1 MKRFKELSDD
11 VIRTV
16 WNNSKSLFEI
26 CKKLEIHDNTSNR
39 NKLKEWAVK
48 NEVEIPIISVLTK
61 DRYEK
66 NPKLCKQCGNVIL
79 WSKRANDFCSHSCSA
94 TYLNLKRGAKSSG
107 KYVRGATSICINCG
121 NVIPARNQY
130 CNRKCQAEYAYKEFI
145 KRWKEG
151 KELGMAGEDGLSAHI
166 RRYLLEK
173 ANYTCEIPGC
183 GCNFINPYTNLSILQ
198 IHHIDGDATNN
209 KEENLQVLCP
219 NHHAMTEH
227 FGSRNKNSTRRY
239 RYSKNK

>member
-1 MKRFKELSDD
+1 MVDGTRLLILQIYLTAGS
-11 VIRTV
+11 
-16 WNNSKSLFEI
+16 
-26 CKKLEIHDNTSNR
+26 
-39 NKLKEWAVK
+39 
-48 NEVEIPIISVLTK
+48 IPVTNILTK
-61 DRYEK
+61 DSYEK
-66 NPKLCKQCGNVIL
+66 NPKLCKQCGSAIS

-94 TYLNLKRGAKSSG
+94 TYINLKRGAKSSG
-107 KYVRGATSICINCG
+107 KYVRGATSICVNCG
-121 NVIPARNQY
+121 NVVPARNQY
-130 CNRKCQAEYAYKEFI
+130 CNHKCQAEYAYKEFI

-239 RYSKNK
+239 RYSKRE

>member
-1 MKRFKELSDD
+1 MC
-11 VIRTV
+11 IR
-16 WNNSKSLFEI
+16 
-26 CKKLEIHDNTSNR
+26 
-39 NKLKEWAVK
+39 
-48 NEVEIPIISVLTK
+48 
-61 DRYEK
+61 DR
-66 NPKLCKQCGNVIL
+66 
-79 WSKRANDFCSHSCSA
+79 SKRANDFCSHSCSA
-94 TYLNLKRGAKSSG
+94 TYINLKRGAKSSG
-107 KYVRGATSICINCG
+107 KYVRGATSICVNCG
-121 NVIPARNQY
+121 NLVPARNQY
-130 CNRKCQAEYAYKEFI
+130 CNHKCQAEYTYKEFI

-173 ANYTCEIPGC
+173 ANYTCEIPEC
-183 GCNFINPYTNLSILQ
+183 ECNFINPYTNLSILQ

>member
-1 MKRFKELSDD
+1 MDRKLLENCTSLSDIARIIYGKANYTKSEKVKRDLKSIGIDWKEWLESKKKKPNHCLYCDKEISGKERYRKRFCNRSCANKYNNTLKKVTKRCLACGKE
-11 VIRTV
+11 IT
-16 WNNSKSLFEI
+16 
-26 CKKLEIHDNTSNR
+26 
-39 NKLKEWAVK
+39 
-48 NEVEIPIISVLTK
+48 P
-61 DRYEK
+61 
-66 NPKLCKQCGNVIL
+66 
-79 WSKRANDFCSHSCSA
+79 SA
-94 TYLNLKRGAKSSG
+94 TF
-107 KYVRGATSICINCG
+107 
-121 NVIPARNQY
+121 
-130 CNRKCQAEYAYKEFI
+130 CNNTCYANFKYKEYI
-145 KRWKEG
+145 KNWKEG
-151 KELGMAGEDGLSAHI
+151 KESGMSGSDGIASRL